1 MICTGASV
9 PVQLSYAIY
18 GGKYMQFIKINDNDN
33 VMVALEDISKGQ
45 VVNGIT
51 VLENVPR
58 GHKIALVDIPEN
70 ENVIKYG
77 YPIGHATKLIKAGE
91 WVHTQNVHTNL
102 SSTLE
107 YTYEPKLNNIP
118 VTRKETFMGYVR
130 ENGEVGIRN
139 EIWVVNTVGC
149 VNGVSNAIVAKANE
163 LYGDKVDG
171 IYNFVHPYGCS
182 QLGEDHE
189 NTQKLLAGMV
199 RHPNAAG
206 VLVLSLGCENNN
218 LGEFTKVLQKDGYD
232 TKRVKFLVIQES
244 KDEIAEAMEKIGELV
259 EYAQTF
265 KREECPASK
274 LVIGLKCGGSDGLS
288 GITANPLVGRISDIM
303 VANGGKTVL
312 SEVPEMFGAETML
325 MARCVNEEL
334 FHKTVDLVNNFKEYY
349 ISHGEPVGENPSPGN
364 KKGGLTTNEDKSL
377 GCTQKGGTSNV
388 EDVLLYGEKVKK
400 QGLSLLQGPGND
412 IVAISGM
419 MASGCH
425 LVLFTTG
432 RGTPVGSA
440 VPTVK
445 ISTNTPLYENHP
457 KWIDWNA
464 GRLVEDKQMDE
475 YSEEFFK
482 YILDVASG
490 KIQTRN
496 EINGYREIAIFKN
509 GVTL

>member
-1 MICTGASV
+1 M
-9 PVQLSYAIY
+9 
-18 GGKYMQFIKINDNDN
+18 KFIKINDNDN
-33 VMVALEDISKGQ
+33 VIVALEDISKGE
-45 VVNGIT
+45 VVCGVTAVEDIA
-51 VLENVPR
+51 R
-58 GHKIALVDIPEN
+58 GHKMAIADIAEN

-77 YPIGHATKLIKAGE
+77 YPIGHATTLIKAGE
-91 WVHTQNVHTNL
+91 WAHSHNVKTNL

-107 YTYEPKLNNIP
+107 YTYNQKLKDIP
-118 VTRKETFMGYVR
+118 VTRKDTFMGYVR
-130 ENGEVGIRN
+130 KNGEVGIRN

-149 VNGVSNAIVAKANE
+149 VNGVSNAIVEKARAK
-163 LYGDKVDG
+163 YGDKVDG
-171 IYNFVHPYGCS
+171 IFNFIHPYGCS

-218 LGEFTKVLQKDGYD
+218 INEFKKVLGEYD
-232 TKRVKFLVIQES
+232 EERVKFFVCQDHN
-244 KDEIAEAMEKIGELV
+244 DEITEAVEVIGQLV
-259 EYAQTF
+259 EYAQQF
-265 KREECPASK
+265 KQEEVPASK

-288 GITANPLVGRISDIM
+288 GITANPLIGRISDII

-312 SEVPEMFGAETML
+312 SEVPEMFGAETIL
-325 MARCVNEEL
+325 MDRCINKET
-334 FHKTVDLVNNFKEYY
+334 FDKTVSLVNNFKEYF

-364 KKGGLTTNEDKSL
+364 KKGGITTLEDKSL

-388 EDVLLYGEKVKK
+388 VDVLLYGDKATA

-425 LVLFTTG
+425 VILFSTG
-432 RGTPVGSA
+432 RGTPVGSP

-445 ISTNTPLYENHP
+445 IATNSDLAGRKSN
-457 KWIDWNA
+457 WIDWNA
-464 GRLVEDKQMDE
+464 GRLVEDKEMDS
-475 YSEEFFK
+475 YAEEFFS
-482 YILDVASG
+482 YILDVASDR
-490 KIQTRN
+490 KKTKN